1 MAIHVNAVNDPPEA
15 IPLTVS
21 MGGVPATGAILGQ
34 VLARDID
41 NTLLFFTITAG
52 NGLNAVSIGL
62 NSGEISVAN
71 SALLGGVSELVLE
84 VEVGD
89 GEATDMAEVRLL
101 FMLAT
106 SSFVVRPLL
115 IPFIKERLGRFSTLD
130 TVRVDGLGL
139 DSLTF
144 RILGTERV
152 LEIESSTGRVY
163 VNNSQRLR
171 LSHLTQI
178 DLEIEA
184 MNIFTLSDRDTISVS
199 IPIVQPIWLGTG
211 AYTQDIGYWNIN
223 EAPLDATDRVLVDG
237 GILRVDR
244 DVSVFSMDIRNMSR
258 VEVSDN
264 ITLFMRNGII
274 FDTGE
279 LILQPDAVVEIEN
292 SLSKVGGAQVTVDRM
307 RLQGA
312 GIRLF

>member
-1 MAIHVNAVNDPPEA
+1 
-15 IPLTVS
+15 
-21 MGGVPATGAILGQ
+21 
-34 VLARDID
+34 
-41 NTLLFFTITAG
+41 
-52 NGLNAVSIGL
+52 
-62 NSGEISVAN
+62 
-71 SALLGGVSELVLE
+71 
-84 VEVGD
+84 
-89 GEATDMAEVRLL
+89 
-101 FMLAT
+101 
-106 SSFVVRPLL
+106 
-115 IPFIKERLGRFSTLD
+115 
-130 TVRVDGLGL
+130 
-139 DSLTF
+139 
-144 RILGTERV
+144 
-152 LEIESSTGRVY
+152 
-163 VNNSQRLR
+163 
-171 LSHLTQI
+171 
-178 DLEIEA
+178 
-184 MNIFTLSDRDTISVS
+184 MNIFTLSDRDTLSVS

-244 DVSVFSMDIRNMSR
+244 DVSVFSMDVRNMSR

-292 SLSKVGGAQVTVDRM
+292 SLSKVGGAQVMVDRM